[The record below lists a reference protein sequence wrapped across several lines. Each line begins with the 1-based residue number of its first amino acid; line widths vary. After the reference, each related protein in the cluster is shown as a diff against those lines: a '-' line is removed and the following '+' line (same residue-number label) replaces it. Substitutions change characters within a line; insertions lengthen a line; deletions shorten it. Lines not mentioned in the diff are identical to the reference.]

1 MQSVVTEAAHR
12 IARKWK
18 RWGGLLGGRGGG
30 RGYKGTQETLECD
43 GQVLCADCGDVHA
56 SMHIS
61 HLPNYTI

>member
-30 RGYKGTQETLECD
+30 RGYKGT
-43 GQVLCADCGDVHA
+43 
-56 SMHIS
+56 
-61 HLPNYTI
+61 